1 MKKSLNRSTCRQTMA
16 IALIASALAACGGGG
31 SDSSTATAPPVVSTP
46 ALTPAPATGKWS
58 PAVGDTWQWQLRG
71 TVNTSYDVAVYDVD
85 LIDVAQATIDQ
96 LHRQGRRVVCYF
108 SAGSSEDFRSDAS
121 AFQPADMGGKLE
133 GWAGERWLDI
143 RSASVRQFMTQRR
156 LDLAA
161 AKGCD
166 GVEPDNVDG
175 YANSTGF
182 ALTTSDQ
189 LDYNRFLATEAH
201 RRNLKVGL
209 KNDLEQAALLVN
221 DFDFAVNEQ
230 CHEFGECDK
239 LRPFTA
245 AAKPVFNAEY
255 RADYRNNTGE
265 ARTTLCS
272 TAKAESI
279 RTLVLPLELD
289 GTFRYSCG

>member
-1 MKKSLNRSTCRQTMA
+1 MKKKLSRTTCQQTMA
-16 IALIASALAACGGGG
+16 IALISSALAACGGGG
-31 SDSSTATAPPVVSTP
+31 SDTSTATAPPVVSTP
-46 ALTPAPATGKWS
+46 ALTPAPIMGKWS

-71 TVNTSYDVAVYDVD
+71 TINTRYDGAVYDVE
-85 LIDVAQATIDQ
+85 LLDVAQAPIDQ

-108 SAGSSEDFRSDAS
+108 SAGSSEDFRSDAG
-121 AFQPADMGGKLE
+121 AFQPADMGSKLE

-143 RSASVRQFMTQRR
+143 RSANVRQFMTQRR
-156 LDLAA
+156 LDLAV

-182 ALTTSDQ
+182 ALTASDQ

-209 KNDLEQAALLVN
+209 KNDLEQVALL
-221 DFDFAVNEQ
+221 VNEQ

-265 ARTTLCS
+265 ARTTLCT

-289 GTFRYSCG
+289 DTFRYTCG